1 MARTYYKACLDKNET
16 TDARGSEPLLEFI
29 REIGG
34 WNISGTFDAS
44 SWDFQRTLEILH
56 NKYNRGGGLFSWAV
70 GADEKNST
78 QNVLQ
83 LDQSGLILPTRD
95 YYLNRTAHE
104 KVIDA
109 YLTYMVK
116 VGVLLGGNE
125 SETRSQMEKVLEFE
139 TRIANVSLYIRLS

>member
-16 TDARGSEPLLEFI
+16 TDIRGADPLIAFI
-29 REIGG
+29 QEIGG
-34 WNISGTFDAS
+34 WNVSGSFSES
-44 SWDFQRTLEILH
+44 SWDLQGTLQTLH

-78 QNVLQ
+78 QNIIQ

-104 KVIDA
+104 KVINA
-109 YLTYMVK
+109 YLNYMTK
-116 VGVLLGGNE
+116 VGVLLGG
-125 SETRSQMEKVLEFE
+125 SEADTRAQMEQILEFE
-139 TRIANVSLYIRLS
+139 TRIANVS